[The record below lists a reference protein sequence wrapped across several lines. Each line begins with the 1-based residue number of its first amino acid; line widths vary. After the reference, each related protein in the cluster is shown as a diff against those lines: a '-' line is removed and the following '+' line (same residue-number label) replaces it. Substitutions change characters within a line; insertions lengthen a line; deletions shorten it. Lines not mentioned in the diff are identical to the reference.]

1 MNGAITK
8 NSQNQAQNRPIAFD
22 FSTYLIELG
31 EFSVDFDSEC
41 SLDEPA
47 AIRSVHEWYEMN

>member
-22 FSTYLIELG
+22 FSTYLIERS
-31 EFSVDFDSEC
+31 EFSVDS
-41 SLDEPA
+41 
-47 AIRSVHEWYEMN
+47 IQNVR